1 MRYALIAIAALVVL
15 LGMQTVRLADAK
27 SAHNEYV
34 ADVERSA
41 RAASDQAR
49 AEEQRLQQAI
59 NRMQKDVREQK
70 ATDDARAAELSA
82 DADRMRSETKQLLA
96 DRAALSARL
105 AARGKTI
112 NDLTDLLAKLREEAD
127 DYAGQLAIA
136 LTASRRA
143 GFACERAYDSLI
155 KTDVQ

>member
-1 MRYALIAIAALVVL
+1 MKYALIVIAALVVL
-15 LGMQTVRLADAK
+15 LDMQTVRLADAK

-34 ADVERSA
+34 ADAERAA
-41 RAASDQAR
+41 REASDQAR
-49 AEEQRLQQAI
+49 AEEQRRQQTI
-59 NRMQKDVREQK
+59 NKVQKDAQEQK
-70 ATDDARAAELSA
+70 AIDDARATELA
-82 DADRMRSETKQLLA
+82 ATADRMRSQTKQLLA
-96 DRAALSARL
+96 DRSALNARL
-105 AARGKTI
+105 AARGQTI

-127 DYAGQLAIA
+127 DYAGQLATA